1 MVLPECALTYVVNDP
16 EHAIRV
22 RASKA
27 GLTCL
32 LTRPPRKKGMTSKDF
47 VVTIV
52 ARWADIDLNQHMR
65 HSAFADW
72 AAYARTEWLDANGFT
87 ILKLLELKMAPIIFE
102 DSTRYLKEIRLGE
115 RIHIELQLAGTDR
128 DGSRWF
134 LRHIFRRGATVCAVY
149 EAKGAWLDITTR
161 RIIPAPSGLPKAY
174 SNIARTD
181 DCAELSSG
189 ESCHREIA
197 L

>member
-1 MVLPECALTYVVNDP
+1 
-16 EHAIRV
+16 
-22 RASKA
+22 
-27 GLTCL
+27 
-32 LTRPPRKKGMTSKDF
+32 MTLKDF
-47 VVTIV
+47 AVTIV
-52 ARWADIDLNQHMR
+52 PRWADIDFNQHMR

-72 AAYARTEWLDANGFT
+72 AAYARTEWLNANGFT
-87 ILKLLELKMAPIIFE
+87 ILKLLELRIAPIMFE
-102 DSTRYLKEIRLGE
+102 DSTRYLKEILLGE
-115 RIHIELQLAGTDR
+115 RIHIELQLVGTDP

-134 LRHIFRRGATVCAVY
+134 LRHIFRRGTTVCAVY

-161 RIIPAPSGLPKAY
+161 RIIPAPPELLEAY
-174 SNIARTD
+174 GNIAHTD